1 MKTLKPEI
9 RAILDKIKGANAC
22 EDFVKN
28 EFEKRNLKKKS
39 TDIVMKLHT
48 TYLAG
53 VLFRLIY
60 LPRVAQQK
68 LPL

>member
-28 EFEKRNLKKKS
+28 EFEKRNLKKANRNAYMNILMPKKY
-39 TDIVMKLHT
+39 DYDPDQGFIH
-48 TYLAG
+48 
-53 VLFRLIY
+53 
-60 LPRVAQQK
+60 PRENGS
-68 LPL
+68 